1 VAFHYCA
8 SFFVLSG
15 KNAGHQQFAAQPKLV
30 GRELMRLSTPSPA
43 RSLGL
48 ALLSG
53 FSLTFHKELS
63 SSTGFAQREPNNF
76 LPKDAGYEKVHSL
89 QA

>member
-1 VAFHYCA
+1 MTEATKATVRAEAMAVMTLGF
-8 SFFVLSG
+8 
-15 KNAGHQQFAAQPKLV
+15 
-30 GRELMRLSTPSPA
+30 RL
-43 RSLGL
+43 
-48 ALLSG
+48 G

-63 SSTGFAQREPNNF
+63 SSTGFAQQGPNNF